1 MIKINESDLKKMKIL
16 AIDSS
21 AISAGCAIVEDGGVI
36 AESFVR
42 VGLTHSETLLPMV
55 SNTLAN
61 AKLTPDAI
69 DCYAVSS
76 GPGSFTGIR
85 IGVAAVKGMA
95 FTNNTSCIG
104 VSTLEAIA
112 WNCYALDGVI
122 CSVMDARR
130 QQVYNALFTFDG
142 ESIHR
147 LCDDRAISIEELTNE
162 LKIHQRT
169 VYLAGDG
176 AVLCYNAMCDILP
189 NVRLVPE
196 HIRYARGFGVAMAAQ
211 RILANDGAVTPDRLI
226 PTYLRPS
233 QAEREKMNLK
243 LRK

>member
-1 MIKINESDLKKMKIL
+1 MKESELKNMKIL
-16 AIDSS
+16 AVDSS
-21 AISAGCAIVEDGGVI
+21 AISAGCAIVDGGDVI

-42 VGLTHSETLLPMV
+42 VGLTHSETLLPMLA
-55 SNTLAN
+55 NTLAN
-61 AKLTPDAI
+61 AKLTAEDI
-69 DCYAVSS
+69 DCFAVSS

-95 FTNNTSCIG
+95 FSRNTPCIG

-112 WNCYALDGVI
+112 WNGMALDGVI
-122 CSVMDARR
+122 CAAMDARR

-142 ESIHR
+142 EGMNR

-162 LKIHQRT
+162 LRDESRPI
-169 VYLAGDG
+169 YLAGDG
-176 AVLCYNAMCDILP
+176 AALCYESMRESLP
-189 NVRLVPE
+189 DVRLMPE
-196 HIRYARGFGVAMAAQ
+196 HMRYQRGFGVAMAAQ
-211 RILANDGAVTPDRLI
+211 RILLHDGAVTPDKLV

-243 LRK
+243 LRKNS

>member
-1 MIKINESDLKKMKIL
+1 MKIL

-21 AISAGCAIVEDGGVI
+21 AISAGCAIVEDGGVM

-61 AKLTPDAI
+61 AKLTAEDI
-69 DCYAVSS
+69 DCFAVSS

-95 FTNNTSCIG
+95 FTRDTPCVG

-112 WNCYALDGVI
+112 WNCAGLDGMI
-122 CSVMDARR
+122 CAVMDARR

-142 ESIHR
+142 QNMVR
-147 LCDDRAISIEELTNE
+147 LCEDRAISIEALTE
-162 LKIHQRT
+162 EIRSESRCIRL
-169 VYLAGDG
+169 VGDG
-176 AVLCYNAMCDILP
+176 ALLCYEAMREKLP

-196 HIRYARGFGVAMAAQ
+196 HLRYARGSGVAKAAQ
-211 RILANDGAVTPDRLI
+211 RILSEEGAVTPDRLV

-233 QAEREKMNLK
+233 QAEREKMELK
-243 LRK
+243 KKKLKEYERK

>member
-1 MIKINESDLKKMKIL
+1 MKIL

-61 AKLTPDAI
+61 AKLTAGDI
-69 DCYAVSS
+69 ECYAVSS

-95 FTNNTSCIG
+95 FTNHTPCVG

-112 WNCYALDGVI
+112 WNCAGLGGMI
-122 CSVMDARR
+122 CAVMDARR
-130 QQVYNALFTFDG
+130 QQVYNALFRFNG
-142 ESIHR
+142 EEIER
-147 LCDDRAISIEELTNE
+147 LCEDRAISIEELTEEIRSTQN
-162 LKIHQRT
+162 T

-176 AVLCYNAMCDILP
+176 ALLCYQSMSETLP
-189 NVRLVPE
+189 NVRIVPE
-196 HIRYARGFGVAMAAQ
+196 HLRYARGFGVAMAAQ
-211 RILANDGAVTPDRLI
+211 RILAGEGAVSPDSLV

-233 QAEREKMNLK
+233 QAEREKSELK
-243 LRK
+243 LKKTKENEK

>member
-1 MIKINESDLKKMKIL
+1 MKIL

-21 AISAGCAIVEDGGVI
+21 AISAGCAIVENGNVI

-42 VGLTHSETLLPMV
+42 VGLTHSETLLPMI

-61 AKLTPDAI
+61 AKLTAEDI

-76 GPGSFTGIR
+76 SPGSFTGIR

-95 FTNNTSCIG
+95 FAGNVPCVG

-112 WNCYALDGVI
+112 WNCMVQEGIVCA
-122 CSVMDARR
+122 VMDARR
-130 QQVYNALFTFDG
+130 QQVYNALFDCDG
-142 ESIHR
+142 QGIIR
-147 LCDDRAISIEELTNE
+147 LCDDRAISIDDLTKELQSG
-162 LKIHQRT
+162 QRT

-176 AVLCYNAMCDILP
+176 ASLCYDSMRERLPDI
-189 NVRLVPE
+189 RLVPE
-196 HIRYARGFGVAMAAQ
+196 HLRYARGFGVAMAAT
-211 RILANDGAVTPDRLI
+211 RIIGEKGTLPPDKLI
-226 PTYLRPS
+226 PTYLRTS
-233 QAEREKMNLK
+233 QAEREKSALK

>member
-1 MIKINESDLKKMKIL
+1 MKIL

-55 SNTLAN
+55 ANTLAN
-61 AKLTPDAI
+61 AKLTADDI
-69 DCYAVSS
+69 DCFAVSS

-95 FTNNTSCIG
+95 FTHDTPCIG

-112 WNCYALDGVI
+112 WNCPVLDGII
-122 CSVMDARR
+122 CTAMDARR
-130 QQVYNALFTFDG
+130 QQVYNALFSFGPDG
-142 ESIHR
+142 INR
-147 LCDDRAISIEELTNE
+147 LCDDRAISIEELTEE
-162 LKIHQRT
+162 LKAERRT

-176 AVLCYNAMCDILP
+176 AALCFESMRDVLP

-196 HIRYARGFGVAMAAQ
+196 NLRYQRGFGVAMAAL
-211 RILANDGAVTPDRLI
+211 RIVRQQGAVPPDRLI

-243 LRK
+243 LKK

>member
-1 MIKINESDLKKMKIL
+1 MKIL
-16 AIDSS
+16 AVDSS
-21 AISAGCAIVEDGGVI
+21 AVSAGCAIVEDDRII
-36 AESFVR
+36 AESFVN
-42 VGLTHSETLLPMV
+42 VGLTHSETLMPMIV
-55 SNTLAN
+55 NTLSS
-61 AKLTPDAI
+61 AKLTAKDI

-85 IGVAAVKGMA
+85 IGVSAVKGMA
-95 FTNNTSCIG
+95 FTFHTPCIG

-112 WNCYALDGVI
+112 WSCAGPGGLI

-130 QQVYNALFTFDG
+130 QQVYNALFLSDG
-142 ESIHR
+142 KDIQR
-147 LCDDRAISIEELTNE
+147 LCDDRAISMEELSAG
-162 LKIHQRT
+162 LRSRQQT

-176 AVLCYNAMCDILP
+176 AALFYDEFGKSLP
-189 NVRLVPE
+189 DVRLAPV
-196 HIRYARGFGVAMAAQ
+196 HLRFARGYGVAMAAQ
-211 RILANDGAVTPDRLI
+211 RIYASQGAVSPDQLV

>member
-1 MIKINESDLKKMKIL
+1 MKIL
-16 AIDSS
+16 AIESS
-21 AISAGCAIVEDGGVI
+21 AISAGCAIVEDGNMT

-61 AKLTPDAI
+61 AKLTADDI

-95 FTNNTSCIG
+95 YTNDTPCVG

-112 WNCYALDGVI
+112 WNCAGLDGVI
-122 CSVMDARR
+122 CAVMDARR
-130 QQVYNALFTFDG
+130 QQVYNALFGFDG
-142 ESIHR
+142 QNPVR
-147 LCDDRAISIEELTNE
+147 LCEDRAISIEALTNE
-162 LKIHQRT
+162 LRNDSRMIWL
-169 VYLAGDG
+169 VGDG
-176 AVLCYNAMCDILP
+176 ASLCYDSMREILP

-196 HIRYARGFGVAMAAQ
+196 HLRYARGFGVAMAAQ
-211 RILANDGAVTPDRLI
+211 RILSDDGAVSPDRLV

-243 LRK
+243 LKQNKGD